1 MDLKRLIPLY
11 IGAAMGPMGGFGIV
25 TILPVIAQTWSVDFG
40 TVAASITVY
49 MIPFIIIQIFSGSV
63 AQLFNVRKTLLF
75 GFTVYAIGAF
85 LSGLSPNLSI
95 FLTLRIVQGIGA
107 GFLTP
112 VIMALIGE
120 MVPEHHVGKALG
132 LLGVAYTIGVT
143 LGPFISGMIEVRLG
157 WPWFFYFMSLLA
169 LAAGFAYLMTS
180 RPVQGPAR
188 RPADVFGILPLLLKA
203 LREPGVLF
211 ISFSAFSLFVAY
223 IGVMTFTADHLK
235 SMLSLPSD
243 KIGTMLSITG
253 LSGIIV
259 SPVAGWLGDRI
270 GRQKVFL
277 MGTAIA
283 VAAIALMAAMDYT
296 FSSYLLYF
304 LILGTGAAMAWTSLN
319 TMAVQISPALRQPVT
334 SIYNAIKFTGYAL
347 SPALLSFVY
356 KSFQL
361 TAVQIGCIAAVV
373 AASALA
379 IMAGP
384 ARAR

>member
-1 MDLKRLIPLY
+1 LDLKRLIPLY

-85 LSGLSPNLSI
+85 LSGLSPNLSV
-95 FLTLRIVQGIGA
+95 FLALRIVQGIGA

-120 MVPEHHVGKALG
+120 MVPEHHVGKAIG

-143 LGPFISGMIEVRLG
+143 LGPFLSGMIEVRLG

-180 RPVQGPAR
+180 KPVQGPAR
-188 RPADVFGILPLLLKA
+188 PPADVFRILPLLLKA

-235 SMLSLPSD
+235 SMRFLPSD

-259 SPVAGWLGDRI
+259 SPIAGWLGDRI

-277 MGTAIA
+277 TGTAIA

-304 LILGTGAAMAWTSLN
+304 LILGTGAATAWTSLN
-319 TMAVQISPALRQPVT
+319 TMAVQISPVLRQPVT

-356 KSFQL
+356 KAFQL

-379 IMAGP
+379 VMAGP